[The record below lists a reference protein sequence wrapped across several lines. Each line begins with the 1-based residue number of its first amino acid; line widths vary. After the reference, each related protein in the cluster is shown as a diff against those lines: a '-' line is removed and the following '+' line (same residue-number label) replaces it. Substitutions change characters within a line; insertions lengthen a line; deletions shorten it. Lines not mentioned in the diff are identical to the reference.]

1 MSDADRRARLIE
13 LWLRRPQEERT
24 DTGILLFY
32 KWVEENHPEL
42 LKRGSGDPYQ
52 YLKVDLTGHLN

>member
-1 MSDADRRARLIE
+1 MSDAATEESARLIE

-42 LKRGSGDPYQ
+42 LNAVRVIRIS
-52 YLKVDLTGHLN
+52 TSRWT